1 MNNFSRGRRRKL
13 CQASSSNWL
22 RGDIWYSSSQFPSV
36 LEVNEW
42 KEVKFEL
49 KQVKT
54 RDEELKQGK

>member
-13 CQASSSNWL
+13 CLESSSNWL

-42 KEVKFEL
+42 KEVKLEL

-54 RDEELKQGK
+54 RDEELK